1 MNKEFVTNRANLTPI
16 TSPEVV
22 CSSATLEYGQSDPL
36 NHPLKAE
43 MQPPLSCCSEG
54 LPALRGLT
62 GGEFNQLPVLSE
74 STIAIDLLW

>member
-22 CSSATLEYGQSDPL
+22 CSSATLEVCSEYGQSDPL

-54 LPALRGLT
+54 LRG
-62 GGEFNQLPVLSE
+62 NADSLP
-74 STIAIDLLW
+74 